1 MQFVEYCLT
10 MSLIK
15 FELQTSLVGRDC
27 SYWNTATAIKKTR
40 VRTSSVLLKPPL
52 FGLLFTSKAKISSLF
67 LLMGDGLFLQMSY
80 LAVWEI
86 WTRIAGNKAG
96 RVDHSTTAANCCL
109 FHLVFFCRSA
119 LLKKWYLVI
128 FFLSLWSFSSCSVS
142 NNTATLL
149 SFAHQLKPKVC
160 GKLLKV
166 ISKSCKKQKLNLET
180 LTLVAILYRCQR
192 FNLAELYEKVKDLV
206 KYQLTLTQ

>member
-1 MQFVEYCLT
+1 MQLVENCLA

-52 FGLLFTSKAKISSLF
+52 FGLLFTSKAQISSLF

-109 FHLVFFCRSA
+109 FLLSFCRGG
-119 LLKKWYLVI
+119 LKKKWNLVI

-142 NNTATLL
+142 IIPQLF
-149 SFAHQLKPKVC
+149 SHSPISWSRRFAGSSSRWSPSPARSRSWTWRPWRWSPSCTDASDSTWPNSTK
-160 GKLLKV
+160 
-166 ISKSCKKQKLNLET
+166 KSRTWWN
-180 LTLVAILYRCQR
+180 A
-192 FNLAELYEKVKDLV
+192 N
-206 KYQLTLTQ
+206 

>member
-1 MQFVEYCLT
+1 
-10 MSLIK
+10 
-15 FELQTSLVGRDC
+15 
-27 SYWNTATAIKKTR
+27 
-40 VRTSSVLLKPPL
+40 
-52 FGLLFTSKAKISSLF
+52 
-67 LLMGDGLFLQMSY
+67 MGDGLFLQMSY

-86 WTRIAGNKAG
+86 WTRTAGNKAG

-109 FHLVFFCRSA
+109 FLLFFFCRSA

-206 KYQLTLTQ
+206 KCQLTLSNSPIGCTPVIFLANAKWRSPLLNSFLCKFQLI